1 MNPQLIDIKKELRAN
16 MNGIASAASRQTEDY
31 RVNWGI
37 EMPRL
42 MDIAKEFA
50 PSRELAQAL
59 WSEATRECK
68 ILGCMLMPFEEYDA
82 DLCDIWAESIR
93 THEIAMYFVLYLVR
107 RLPFAADKAYE
118 WMAQEN
124 RLKQSMGYLTM
135 CHLLRNSV
143 FSDTAIDEF
152 LDQAAASL
160 DNTDA
165 IKALQ
170 IFASLSEENTKKVKK
185 IADFLM

>member
-1 MNPQLIDIKKELRAN
+1 

-42 MDIAKEFA
+42 MDIAREFA
-50 PSRELAQAL
+50 PGRELAQSL
-59 WSEATRECK
+59 WNDATRECK
-68 ILGCMLMPFEEYDA
+68 ILGCVLMPTEDYDA
-82 DLCDIWAESIR
+82 DMCDIWAENIR

-118 WMAQEN
+118 WMACDN
-124 RLKQSMGYLTM
+124 PLRQSMGYLTM
-135 CHLLRNSV
+135 CHLLRNSS
-143 FSDTAIDEF
+143 FSDSAIDEF
-152 LDQAAASL
+152 LDQAASSL

-170 IFASLSEENTKKVKK
+170 IFASLSDENEKRVKK
-185 IADFLM
+185 IADYLC